1 MRTIEIDVFTYAE
14 LEGKAKE
21 SARNWYL
28 TGQDYPWWHEA
39 LESIEGFCDLFN
51 VKVKNYSV
59 GAFENSWLT
68 TNASNG
74 NFRGWGKTEIYA
86 LKDKSITGYYIDF
99 VLTDALIEMYAL
111 NGDAKNS
118 FEYAI
123 EKAVRAIRDD
133 MEYQYSEEAV
143 IDSMEA
149 NQYEFDEHGKRI

>member
-21 SARNWYL
+21 RARDWYL
-28 TGQDYPWWHEA
+28 TGQDYPWWHES
-39 LESIEGFCDLFN
+39 LEAIEGFCDLFN
-51 VKVKNYSV
+51 VKVKKYSV

-68 TNASNG
+68 TSASNE
-74 NFRGWGKTEIYA
+74 NFRGWGKAQINA
-86 LKDKSITGYYIDF
+86 LKDKSITGYYIDCI
-99 VLTDALIEMYAL
+99 LTDALIEMYAL

-149 NQYEFDEHGKRI
+149 NHYEFDQHGKRI